1 MLDGIQDG
9 SLHHVSVAGHTDP
22 WCSSYDLPWPHELV
36 LAAQVRES
44 AARVGR
50 IADPGEGVLI
60 LLRRIAGLSV
70 ALTAAVSLAACGQAV
85 SASTPAAAP
94 ARTPAPTTAPQKP
107 APHHLG
113 PSSRL
118 DAIKAKGTISVCTTG
133 DYRPFTYL
141 DPKTK
146 RYTGIDVTMV
156 QDLAKGLGVTVRWVP
171 TTWKTLMDDTITKCD
186 LAAGGISINTDRAQR
201 AFFTLPIIEEGKTPI
216 TLCKNVAKYD
226 TIAKINRPGVRSITP
241 IGGTNEKFADATYPK
256 GTIIRWKDNNTI
268 FDEIIAGRAD
278 VMTTDASE
286 TVWVAK
292 EKPQLCAVHPTK
304 PFDYFGKA
312 YLLPRGD
319 IVFKEYVDT
328 WLTMAKKG
336 GTWDAAT
343 KPWFGAT
350 KLS

>member
-1 MLDGIQDG
+1 ML
-9 SLHHVSVAGHTDP
+9 V
-22 WCSSYDLPWPHELV
+22 
-36 LAAQVRES
+36 
-44 AARVGR
+44 
-50 IADPGEGVLI
+50 
-60 LLRRIAGLSV
+60 RRIAGLPL
-70 ALTAAVSLAACGQAV
+70 ALVTAVTLAACGGAV
-85 SASTPAAAP
+85 SASAPGPAEAPSSPAP
-94 ARTPAPTTAPQKP
+94 ASPQPTAA

-113 PSSRL
+113 GSSRL
-118 DAIKAKGTISVCTTG
+118 DVIKAKGTLSVCTTG

-156 QDLAKGLGVTVRWVP
+156 QDLATSLGVKVAWVP

-186 LAAGGISINTDRAQR
+186 IAAGGISINTDRAQR

-216 TLCKNVAKYD
+216 TLCTNVKKYD

-241 IGGTNEKFADATYPK
+241 IGGTNEKFADTHYPK

-292 EKPQLCAVHPTK
+292 EKPQLCAVHPSK

-319 IVFKEYVDT
+319 IVLKEYVDT